1 MLESAG
7 MGFRGSAALLFLVN
21 CATLKPVP
29 AAWRS
34 VPVTPRIADVCSK
47 VVCAAKA
54 PSDVRIV
61 DGKIVAGSR
70 ELTPQFPAIQS
81 VEASLERR
89 EVVFSARRTDNFD
102 IGLVSL
108 DGSDIHWVPED
119 PADET
124 DVQWAPRGNKIS
136 YVVHSRTGDLVR
148 TVHIPTSLQLT
159 ADFPHSAVRALVW
172 EPQAERYA
180 VVLTSPNVSER
191 IERLKYNGEGR
202 ETVVAPAVR
211 LDSEIEPLAGA
222 FLMRP
227 SAIRYGDRIPL
238 LVWITDVPFAWND
251 ALGDLNQK
259 ARVASAIM
267 TAAPSEAFWS
277 AASALPWIDMTRVY
291 VVGVAAGFCPPNGGR
306 KAAATRGHFYIVA
319 DASIPPDRY
328 AQHNN
333 TLRVSPSIVE
343 SFAAAW
349 IAQQLK
355 DRNGRR

>member
-1 MLESAG
+1 
-7 MGFRGSAALLFLVN
+7 MGFRGSAALLFLVS
-21 CATLKPVP
+21 CTTLKPVP
-29 AAWRS
+29 VAWRS
-34 VPVTPRIADVCSK
+34 GPVAPRIANVCSK
-47 VVCAAKA
+47 VVCAEKA
-54 PSDVRIV
+54 ASDVRIV
-61 DGKIVAGSR
+61 DGKLVAGNK
-70 ELTPQFPAIQS
+70 ELTPQFRAIQS
-81 VEASLERR
+81 FDVSLERR
-89 EVVFSARRTDNFD
+89 EVVFSAKRTDNFD

-108 DGSDIHWVPED
+108 DGSDIHWVPQD

-136 YVVHSRTGDLVR
+136 YVVHNRTGDLVR

-159 ADFPHSAVRALVW
+159 ADFPYSAVRALAW

-191 IERLKYNGEGR
+191 VERLKYSGEGR
-202 ETVVAPAVR
+202 ETVIAPAVR
-211 LDSEIEPLAGA
+211 LATEIEPLGGA

-227 SAIRYGDRIPL
+227 SAIRYGERVPL
-238 LVWITDVPFAWND
+238 VVWITEVPFGWSD

-267 TAAPSEAFWS
+267 TAAPSEAFWH
-277 AASALPWIDMTRVY
+277 AASALPWIDRQQVY
-291 VVGVAAGFCPPNGGR
+291 VVGGAPPPSAAGAGAPPGTTYIVSDAGIPPNG
-306 KAAATRGHFYIVA
+306 
-319 DASIPPDRY
+319 Y
-328 AQHNN
+328 ARRNN
-333 TLRVSPSIVE
+333 TLLVSPTIVE